1 MNMNRPVSRLIA
13 IFFCSAFLACAGPG
27 GGAEETSEEAVD
39 TGVVPDAEAERA
51 DTATIST
58 VDQVSGTTELL
69 QAISIVDEQ
78 TVWVSGHGAT
88 YTRTFDGGETWQA
101 AILPGAEGL
110 QFRDVHAVD
119 AQTAYLMSAGPG
131 DASRVYKTTDGGES
145 WVLQHTNPDAEGFYD
160 CMDFWDPEHGALY
173 GDSVD
178 GSVVILTTSDG
189 GETWARV
196 AAESLPAAL
205 SGEGGFAASGTC
217 LVAGPEGR
225 AWIGTGAATPAR
237 VLRSEDRGRTWVATE
252 TPIVSA
258 SSAGITSVSFRDA
271 MNGMVVGGEISNHE
285 GRFDNVAVT
294 SDGGRTWVLAGRPA
308 MSGAAYGSSY
318 VPGAPTPTVVIVGP
332 SGADY
337 SLDDGAT
344 WMRLDSLPYW
354 AVSFASPSAG
364 WAVGPEGR
372 ITKLELH

>member
-1 MNMNRPVSRLIA
+1 MNRPLFLLIA
-13 IFFCSAFLACAGPG
+13 GLCCLALAFCGGRGVSEDAANDESAGT
-27 GGAEETSEEAVD
+27 GAAA
-39 TGVVPDAEAERA
+39 PDAEAGRVGA
-51 DTATIST
+51 AAISMM
-58 VDQVSGTTELL
+58 DQPSGTTELL
-69 QAISIVDEQ
+69 QAISIVDDQ

-88 YTRTFDGGETWQA
+88 YARTVDGGQTWRA
-101 AILPGAEGL
+101 AVPPGAEGL

-145 WVLQHTNPDAEGFYD
+145 WTLQHTNPDADGFYD

-178 GSVVILTTSDG
+178 ATVVILTTSDG
-189 GETWARV
+189 GKSWERV
-196 AAESLPAAL
+196 PAESLPAAL

-217 LVAGPEGR
+217 FVAGPDGR
-225 AWIGTGAATPAR
+225 AWVGTGAASPAR
-237 VLRSEDRGRTWVATE
+237 VLLTEDMGRTWVAVDA
-252 TPIVSA
+252 PLA
-258 SSAGITSVSFRDA
+258 GAASAGITSVSFLDA
-271 MNGMVVGGEISNHE
+271 MHGMVVGGEISNHE

-294 SDGGRTWVLAGRPA
+294 EDGGQSWTLAGRSW

-337 SLDDGAT
+337 SLDNGAT
-344 WMRLDSLPYW
+344 WESLDSRAYW

-372 ITKLELH
+372 ITKLELR

>member
-1 MNMNRPVSRLIA
+1 MKRYFVPLVSVFSCMALL
-13 IFFCSAFLACAGPG
+13 FCVSCG
-27 GGAEETSEEAVD
+27 GGEDAPDGAAAATVDSE
-39 TGVVPDAEAERA
+39 
-51 DTATIST
+51 TATEATRAGAAAFTT

-88 YTRTFDGGETWQA
+88 YARTIDGGETWQA
-101 AILPGAEGL
+101 TVMPDAEGL

-119 AQTAYLMSAGPG
+119 AQTAYLMSAGTG
-131 DASRVYKTTDGGES
+131 DASRIYKTTDGGES
-145 WVLQHTNPDAEGFYD
+145 WTLQHTNPDAEGFYD
-160 CMDFWDPEHGALY
+160 CLDFWDPEHGALY

-189 GETWARV
+189 GESWERV
-196 AAESLPAAL
+196 PASSLPAAV

-217 LVAGPEGR
+217 LVAGPDGH
-225 AWIGTGAATPAR
+225 AWVGTGAGSPAR
-237 VLRSEDRGRTWVATE
+237 VLMTEDMGRTWGAVDA
-252 TPIVSA
+252 PLA
-258 SSAGITSVSFRDA
+258 GAASAGITSVSFRDA
-271 MNGMVVGGEISNHE
+271 MHGMVVGGEISNHE

-294 SDGGRTWVLAGRPA
+294 SDGGQTWTLAGRPW

-318 VPGAPTPTVVIVGP
+318 VPGAPTSSVVIVGP

-337 SLDDGAT
+337 SLDNGAT
-344 WMRLDSLPYW
+344 WESLDPRAYW
-354 AVSFASPSAG
+354 AVAFASPSAG

>member
-1 MNMNRPVSRLIA
+1 MNRSLFLLIA
-13 IFFCSAFLACAGPG
+13 GFCCLALAFCSG
-27 GGAEETSEEAVD
+27 GGGGFDAANDEPAAV
-39 TGVVPDAEAERA
+39 GAPAPDAEAGRVDA
-51 DTATIST
+51 AAIST
-58 VDQVSGTTELL
+58 APQPSGTMELL

-88 YTRTFDGGETWQA
+88 YARTLDGGESWQA
-101 AILPGAEGL
+101 AVLSGAEGF

-119 AQTAYLMSAGPG
+119 AQTVYLMSAGTG

-145 WVLQHTNPDAEGFYD
+145 WTLQHTNPDAEGFYD

-173 GDSVD
+173 GDTVD

-189 GETWARV
+189 GKTWERV
-196 AAESLPAAL
+196 PAESLPAAL

-237 VLRSEDRGRTWVATE
+237 VLRSEDMGRTWVATE

-337 SLDDGAT
+337 SLDNGAT
-344 WMRLDSLPYW
+344 WMSLDSLPYW